1 MKEKK
6 SSLNLI
12 TTLTIGVI
20 AVALSGYSLYKST
33 RPQVG
38 VINFAT
44 VQKTAKAYIDAANYQ
59 RKYDEKVEAIIM
71 KDKDFIQL
79 QEEGKKLEAK
89 QNLLSKEE
97 LARQSAALQA
107 RALKMNER
115 YRASFERNALASQ
128 IALKTLE
135 KDIADAIEATSQK
148 TGAKIL
154 LPVNTILYAAEKADF
169 TEEFVKELDKR
180 VQTVNYPDP
189 ATLQ

>member
-97 LARQSAALQA
+97 LARHCFKNVGKGHC
-107 RALKMNER
+107 RR
-115 YRASFERNALASQ
+115 H
-128 IALKTLE
+128 
-135 KDIADAIEATSQK
+135 
-148 TGAKIL
+148 
-154 LPVNTILYAAEKADF
+154 
-169 TEEFVKELDKR
+169 
-180 VQTVNYPDP
+180 
-189 ATLQ
+189 

>member
-128 IALKTLE
+128 IALKICSLTCS
-135 KDIADAIEATSQK
+135 IIQMFISC
-148 TGAKIL
+148 
-154 LPVNTILYAAEKADF
+154 F
-169 TEEFVKELDKR
+169 
-180 VQTVNYPDP
+180 
-189 ATLQ
+189 